1 MLEAS
6 SGTSMAQS
14 RRAGMAIGIL
24 EEMLQ
29 WLIASRQYFEM
40 AHGSRD
46 PFTMTVAGQTI
57 YVATSA
63 EDIGRVWRN
72 TTTISMS
79 PLSMEMYTWI
89 GISEKGRKALFDP
102 HSGAKYNTGSKPLT
116 PSQMVIEY
124 HSQQE
129 SGTRLN
135 ELSDEKTVPTMVRKL
150 TDFDKST
157 PAVISRSEKS
167 VVVSLHSLC
176 IDLLVTQVT
185 NAFWGPELLKQ
196 TPDLIEAF
204 MIWEHTSWKFMFQM
218 PEIFARD
225 MVAAKNTI
233 IGAFTKYY
241 ERPRNER
248 KNAVFFAT
256 ALEDMLRE
264 IGLSEDEMGK
274 FTMLHYWA

>member
-1 MLEAS
+1 
-6 SGTSMAQS
+6 
-14 RRAGMAIGIL
+14 
-24 EEMLQ
+24 
-29 WLIASRQYFEM
+29 
-40 AHGSRD
+40 
-46 PFTMTVAGQTI
+46 MTVAGQTI

-72 TTTISMS
+72 TTTISLS

-102 HSGAKYNTGSKPLT
+102 HFGAKYNTGSKPLT

-135 ELSDEKTVPTMVRKL
+135 EL
-150 TDFDKST
+150 FDKKIIPSMIKKLADFGT
-157 PAVISRSEKS
+157 NAPAVISRTEKS
-167 VVVSLHSLC
+167 VVVSLHGLC
-176 IDLLVTQVT
+176 VDLLVTEVT

-196 TPDLIEAF
+196 TPDLIDAF
-204 MIWEHTSWKFMFQM
+204 LIWEHTSWKFMFQM
-218 PEIFARD
+218 PGIFARD
-225 MVAAKNTI
+225 MSAAKQTI
-233 IGAFTKYY
+233 IGAFTEYY

-248 KNAVFFAT
+248 KDAVFFAT

-264 IGLSEDEMGK
+264 IGLNEDEMGK